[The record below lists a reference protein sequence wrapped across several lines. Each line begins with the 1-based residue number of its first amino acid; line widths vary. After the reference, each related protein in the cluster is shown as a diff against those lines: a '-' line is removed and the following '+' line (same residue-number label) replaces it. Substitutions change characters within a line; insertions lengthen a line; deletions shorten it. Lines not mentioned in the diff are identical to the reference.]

1 MANQAKLKFFT
12 NISHELRTPLTLIK
26 GPIDNILSNAKLSKY
41 VKDQLDM
48 MNRNTS
54 RLLKLINQ
62 LLDFR
67 KLETEH
73 MKLAV
78 SEGNIVPFL
87 KETFLLFSNHAKQKQ
102 IEYEFNSKVDELTM
116 WYDADKIEKIISNLL
131 SNAFKYTSEG
141 GKIGINLS
149 LGNDPKSHQ
158 SKLEII
164 ISDTGIGISK
174 NKINH
179 IFERYF
185 SAYDVNNLEVTSAGI
200 GLAVTKELVELHKG
214 SIIVESKVASQQDPR
229 SGTQFTISLPVG
241 KEFFSKNERLA
252 EDRAVEIP
260 SSHPEDILL
269 DMDSSNI
276 KMIDSAPELAEYDR
290 RPEVL
295 IVEDNADMRDFIK
308 GVLIG
313 NYRIQTS
320 DNGKTALEIIESN
333 SISMII
339 SDVMMPEMDGIDLCR
354 HVKENLNSSHI
365 PVILLTAKTDIE
377 SQISGLKS
385 GADDYITKPFNSQIL
400 IEKINNLI
408 LSRERLWERFNKQ
421 VVFDP
426 GELTPNSLDIKLLN
440 KVKEVVEIHLSNPDL
455 DVSLF
460 AREVGMSK
468 SILYEKLKSL
478 TGKTINEFI
487 SSIRLKKAAE
497 LILIGELNLS
507 EISMEVGYL
516 DPNYFS
522 KSFKKHFGVVP
533 SKFNIESTLVNNS
546 KEF

>member
-1 MANQAKLKFFT
+1 
-12 NISHELRTPLTLIK
+12 
-26 GPIDNILSNAKLSKY
+26 
-41 VKDQLDM
+41 
-48 MNRNTS
+48 
-54 RLLKLINQ
+54 
-62 LLDFR
+62 
-67 KLETEH
+67 
-73 MKLAV
+73 
-78 SEGNIVPFL
+78 
-87 KETFLLFSNHAKQKQ
+87 
-102 IEYEFNSKVDELTM
+102 
-116 WYDADKIEKIISNLL
+116 
-131 SNAFKYTSEG
+131 
-141 GKIGINLS
+141 
-149 LGNDPKSHQ
+149 
-158 SKLEII
+158 
-164 ISDTGIGISK
+164 
-174 NKINH
+174 
-179 IFERYF
+179 
-185 SAYDVNNLEVTSAGI
+185 
-200 GLAVTKELVELHKG
+200 
-214 SIIVESKVASQQDPR
+214 
-229 SGTQFTISLPVG
+229 
-241 KEFFSKNERLA
+241 
-252 EDRAVEIP
+252 
-260 SSHPEDILL
+260 
-269 DMDSSNI
+269 
-276 KMIDSAPELAEYDR
+276 
-290 RPEVL
+290 
-295 IVEDNADMRDFIK
+295 VEDNADMRYFIK

-320 DNGKTALEIIESN
+320 DNGKNALENIKSN

-354 HVKENLNSSHI
+354 HVKENIHTSHI

-478 TGKTINEFI
+478 TGKTINDFI

-497 LILIGELNLS
+497 LILLGELNLS

-533 SKFNIESTLVNNS
+533 SKFNVESTLVNKS